1 MIPEMT
7 PAMRVAI
14 DLTALQP
21 EATGVDNYLTHLVV
35 HLGRIDDANRYRVYV
50 NYEDRRR
57 FDGQLPG
64 NFAVVPLS
72 LRPRPVRLLFQQV
85 ALPAAA
91 LGWNADVVHSPS
103 FIMPFYRGR
112 QRHVLTIYD
121 MTFFS
126 LPEYHTALRRSVY
139 YRRALLGSV
148 RRADLITVPSRSTRD
163 QILRIVRDLP
173 PDRIREVIPGINEE
187 FRVRDPGEVRRQT
200 RRLGL
205 PESYVLHVGTIEPR
219 KNLPNLI
226 EAYRRLVNR
235 SGTDAH
241 LVLAGRLGWS
251 YEEVL
256 FRMSSSEL
264 RGRIHAPG
272 YVSQADLPW
281 YYAGAKLF
289 VYPSFQEGFGFPPL
303 EAMACGVPTI
313 SSLSTSLTENLAG
326 AAELVPPDDV
336 EALVAAMTRLLQNE
350 QLRDERRRQ
359 GLERSARYS
368 WIETARRTLEC
379 YTTSSEGR
387 RGVKV
392 ATSGA
397 ETPA

>member
-1 MIPEMT
+1 MT

-21 EATGVDNYLTHLVV
+21 EATGVDNYLTRLVI
-35 HLGRIDDANRYRVYV
+35 HLGRIDAANRYRIYV

-57 FDGQLPG
+57 FEGLLPE

-91 LGWNADVVHSPS
+91 RGWEADVVHSPS

-139 YRRALLGSV
+139 YRRALLGSI

-163 QILRIVRDLP
+163 HILQVVRGLP
-173 PDRIREVIPGINEE
+173 EDRIREVIPGIDEE
-187 FRVRDPGEVRRQT
+187 FRVLDPAEVRRQS

-205 PESYVLHVGTIEPR
+205 PDSYILHVGTIEPR

-226 EAYRRLVNR
+226 EAYRRLVAR
-235 SGTDAH
+235 TGTDAH

-256 FRMSSSEL
+256 SRMASPEL
-264 RGRIHAPG
+264 HGRIHTPG
-272 YVSQADLPW
+272 YVAQADLPW

-313 SSLSTSLTENLAG
+313 SSRSSSLTENLDG
-326 AAELVPPDDV
+326 AAELVLPADV
-336 EALVAAMTRLLQNE
+336 EALSAAMSRLLLDE
-350 QLRDERRRQ
+350 RLRDERRRQ

-368 WIETARRTLEC
+368 WSETARRTLEC
-379 YTTSSEGR
+379 YR
-387 RGVKV
+387 
-392 ATSGA
+392 
-397 ETPA
+397 P